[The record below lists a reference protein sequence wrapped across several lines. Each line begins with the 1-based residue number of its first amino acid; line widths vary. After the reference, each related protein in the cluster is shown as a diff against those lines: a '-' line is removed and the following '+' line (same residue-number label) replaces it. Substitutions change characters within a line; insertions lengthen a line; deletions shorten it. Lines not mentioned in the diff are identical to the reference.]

1 MNPIHHSNQNRSER
15 NTAIPKVLL
24 DLYIFTK
31 IHMKYHA
38 YMHKQINGVE
48 QSTNAK
54 VDSGTRI
61 PIQTD
66 SHARALSTTI
76 SNGNSGNQFI
86 HRK

>member
-1 MNPIHHSNQNRSER
+1 
-15 NTAIPKVLL
+15 
-24 DLYIFTK
+24 
-31 IHMKYHA
+31 MKYHA

-66 SHARALSTTI
+66 SHARALSTFPMGIQEINSFTE
-76 SNGNSGNQFI
+76 NGGDRQDVSSQAWNATVFKYWTYLTQWQ
-86 HRK
+86 KQQTK